1 VYGFDPYHTFSG
13 SDLQAI
19 DKLIAWWSMET
30 EDLRN
35 QRAFVV
41 VDLNS
46 GVSLCVVSK
55 AERCV
60 EVGGGGGQGL

>member
-1 VYGFDPYHTFSG
+1 
-13 SDLQAI
+13 
-19 DKLIAWWSMET
+19 MET